1 MRFGKS
7 AVRMGQLS
15 TILIIFLAA
24 VLWPLFSGYA
34 EEAREAIG
42 KVVALRGKV
51 TAIDLQGASRSLS
64 IKSPLYLNDTVDTG
78 KRGRLQILFKDNTIL
93 SLGAGSKVKITAY
106 GWDESKEKAE
116 MTTEIKEGLFRVMGG
131 LIAKEA
137 PAKFKTK
144 TPLATIGIRGSM
156 YAGSLLSGELSVV
169 FEGGR
174 GIELTN
180 EAGRVAITSPGFG
193 TRITGSSTP
202 IPPASRFSSESMQH
216 LRLTVTDGP
225 ATRGAAR
232 PSATQPLPVTFPPGE
247 LSVSPPPAG
256 SKGRDGESAAPE
268 PEGGQEP
275 QEEPARELTEAAK
288 GQPDQAAALLTEAVG
303 SGDLPLEKALEAIL
317 AGMQNTDR
325 AHFDALIQTAIDL
338 GLTSRGAQDIA
349 DHIKASGGGC
359 P

>member
-1 MRFGKS
+1 
-7 AVRMGQLS
+7 MGQLS
-15 TILIIFLAA
+15 TILIIILAA
-24 VLWPLFSGYA
+24 VLWPLVCPHA
-34 EEAREAIG
+34 EEGREAIG
-42 KVVALRGKV
+42 KVVALRGTV
-51 TAIDLQGASRSLS
+51 TAVDPQGASRSLS
-64 IKSPLYLNDTVDTG
+64 MKSPLYLNDTVDTG

-93 SLGAGSKVKITAY
+93 SLGAGSRVKIAAY

-137 PAKFKTK
+137 PARFKTK

-156 YAGSLLSGELSVV
+156 YAGSLTGGELSVV

-193 TRITGSSTP
+193 TRISGSSTP
-202 IPPASRFSSESMQH
+202 IPPPSRFSLESMQH
-216 LRLTVTDGP
+216 LRLTGTDGQATGGASRP
-225 ATRGAAR
+225 AAA
-232 PSATQPLPVTFPPGE
+232 QPLPVTFPPGE
-247 LSVSPPPAG
+247 LTVPPPPAG
-256 SKGRDGESAAPE
+256 SEGRDGETAAPA
-268 PEGGQEP
+268 PEGGREAL
-275 QEEPARELTEAAK
+275 EELARELTEAAK
-288 GQPDQAAALLTEAVG
+288 EQPDQAAALLTEAVG
-303 SGDLPLEKALEAIL
+303 SGDLPLEKALEAVL
-317 AGMQNTDR
+317 AGMQNIDR
-325 AHFDALIQTAIDL
+325 AHFDTLIQTAIDL